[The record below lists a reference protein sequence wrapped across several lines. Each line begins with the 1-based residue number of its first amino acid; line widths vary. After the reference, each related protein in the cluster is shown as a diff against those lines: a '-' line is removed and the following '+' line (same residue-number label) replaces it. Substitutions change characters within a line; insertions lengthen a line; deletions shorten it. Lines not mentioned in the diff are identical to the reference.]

1 MTYWC
6 CSASKDFREIS
17 GGEKPPS
24 QSAYT
29 FDTEGQENGALAELA
44 HADRIAKMGRLAASI
59 PHEISQPITA
69 IVLNA
74 QAALRWMD
82 RQAPNLEG
90 ARSALAAIVKDGNRA
105 CNVIGCMRALIKKMP
120 LQRNAVDINE
130 VIREAVELTQGQAVE
145 NGVSVESE
153 LEDGLPL
160 VEGDRVHLQQVIL
173 NLIINAIED
182 MSSVSEGPP
191 ELLISSSKAEAGLFV
206 TVRDSGPILGAEAL
220 ERAFDAFYTT
230 KPGGLGLGLSICR
243 AIIEAHG
250 GHLWASPNETRG
262 ATFQFTVGEGESI
275 DTRSAATESKTR
287 ATVTKVPA

>member
-1 MTYWC
+1 MVYMH
-6 CSASKDFREIS
+6 CSASKADLRAPPVREVS
-17 GGEKPPS
+17 PS

-29 FDTEGQENGALAELA
+29 FDTEGQESESLAQLA
-44 HADRIAKMGRLAASI
+44 YADRIAKMGRLAASI

-69 IVLNA
+69 MVMNA

-206 TVRDSGPILGAEAL
+206 TVRDSGPVLGAGAL
-220 ERAFDAFYTT
+220 ELAFDAFYTT

-243 AIIEAHG
+243 AIVEAHG
-250 GHLWASPNETRG
+250 GHLWASPNGTRG
-262 ATFQFTVGEGESI
+262 ATFQFTVGEGGPI
-275 DTRSAATESKTR
+275 DTGAIAA
-287 ATVTKVPA
+287 KVPA

>member
-29 FDTEGQENGALAELA
+29 FDTEGQESESLAQLA
-44 HADRIAKMGRLAASI
+44 YANRVAKMGRLAASS

-69 IVLNA
+69 MVMNA

-120 LQRNAVDINE
+120 LQRNAADINE
-130 VIREAVELTQGQAVE
+130 VIREAVEVTQGQAVE
-145 NGVSVESE
+145 KRRLSRVGAGGRFATGRRGSRAPST
-153 LEDGLPL
+153 
-160 VEGDRVHLQQVIL
+160 GDPQP
-173 NLIINAIED
+173 D
-182 MSSVSEGPP
+182 
-191 ELLISSSKAEAGLFV
+191 
-206 TVRDSGPILGAEAL
+206 
-220 ERAFDAFYTT
+220 Y
-230 KPGGLGLGLSICR
+230 
-243 AIIEAHG
+243 
-250 GHLWASPNETRG
+250 
-262 ATFQFTVGEGESI
+262 
-275 DTRSAATESKTR
+275 
-287 ATVTKVPA
+287 

>member
-1 MTYWC
+1 MVYMHG
-6 CSASKDFREIS
+6 SASKADLRAPPVREVS
-17 GGEKPPS
+17 PS
-24 QSAYT
+24 QFAYT
-29 FDTEGQENGALAELA
+29 FDPEGQESGSLAQLA

-59 PHEISQPITA
+59 PHEISQPISA
-69 IVLNA
+69 MIMNA

-120 LQRNAVDINE
+120 LQRNVVDINE

-160 VEGDRVHLQQVIL
+160 VQGDRVYLQQVIL
-173 NLIINAIED
+173 NLIINAIEA
-182 MSSVSEGPP
+182 MSSVSEGPR

-206 TVRDSGPILGAEAL
+206 TVRDSGPVLGAGAL
-220 ERAFDAFYTT
+220 ERVFDAFYTT

-243 AIIEAHG
+243 AIVEAHC
-250 GHLWASPNETRG
+250 GHLWASPNGTRG
-262 ATFQFTVGEGESI
+262 AIFQFTVGEGGPI
-275 DTRSAATESKTR
+275 DTGAIAA
-287 ATVTKVPA
+287 KVPA